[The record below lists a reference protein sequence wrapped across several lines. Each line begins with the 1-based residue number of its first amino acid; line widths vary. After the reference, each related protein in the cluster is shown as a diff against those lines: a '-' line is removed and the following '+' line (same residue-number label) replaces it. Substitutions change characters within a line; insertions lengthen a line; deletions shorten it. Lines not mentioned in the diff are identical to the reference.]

1 LRRLSQHAA
10 NPFIESKEYDM
21 ADPMRIRA
29 QVAGDK
35 ATVRVLMSHEM
46 ETGQR
51 KDSAGKTIPAW
62 FIQEVSAAHNGK
74 TVMTAQWGP
83 AVAKNPFMQFVV
95 KGAKAGDK
103 ITVTWKDNKG
113 DTRSDEATVA

>member
-1 LRRLSQHAA
+1 
-10 NPFIESKEYDM
+10 M

-29 QVAGDK
+29 QAAGDK

-51 KDSAGKTIPAW
+51 KDAAGKTIPAW
-62 FIQEVSAAHNGK
+62 FISEVSASLNGK
-74 TVMTAQWGP
+74 VVLTAEWGP
-83 AVAKNPFMQFVV
+83 AVSKNPFMQFVV

-103 ITVTWKDNKG
+103 ISVSWKDNKG
-113 DTRSDEATVA
+113 DSRTDEATVS

>member
-1 LRRLSQHAA
+1 MS
-10 NPFIESKEYDM
+10 
-21 ADPMRIRA
+21 DPMRIRA

-62 FIQEVSAAHNGK
+62 FIQEVVASHNGK
-74 TVMTAQWGP
+74 QVLAAEWGP
-83 AVAKNPFMQFVV
+83 SVSKNPFLQFNV

-103 ITVTWKDNKG
+103 ISVSWKDNKG
-113 DTRSDEATVA
+113 DSRTDEATVS

>member
-1 LRRLSQHAA
+1 
-10 NPFIESKEYDM
+10 M

-29 QVAGDK
+29 QAAGDK

-51 KDSAGKTIPAW
+51 KDASGKVIPAW
-62 FIQEVSAAHNGK
+62 FIQDVSASLNGK
-74 TVMTAQWGP
+74 VVMTAQWGP
-83 AVAKNPFMQFVV
+83 SVSKNPFLQFNI

-103 ITVTWKDNKG
+103 VSVTWQDNKG
-113 DTRSDEATVA
+113 DKRTDEATVS

>member
-1 LRRLSQHAA
+1 
-10 NPFIESKEYDM
+10 M

-35 ATVRVLMSHEM
+35 ATVRVLMRHEM

-51 KDSAGKTIPAW
+51 KDAAGKTIPAW
-62 FIQEVSAAHNGK
+62 FIQEVTAAHNGK
-74 TVMTAQWGP
+74 PVLSAQWGP
-83 AVAKNPFMQFVV
+83 SVAKNPFMQFNV

-103 ITVTWKDNKG
+103 ITVNWTDNKG
-113 DTRSDEATVA
+113 DKRTDEATVS

>member
-1 LRRLSQHAA
+1 
-10 NPFIESKEYDM
+10 M

-46 ETGQR
+46 ESGQR
-51 KDSAGKTIPAW
+51 KDAAGNLIPAW
-62 FIQEVSAAHNGK
+62 HITEVTATHNGK
-74 TVMTAQWGP
+74 PVLTAEWGP
-83 AVAKNPFMQFVV
+83 GVSKNPLLQFVV

-103 ITVTWKDNKG
+103 IGVTWKDNKD
-113 DTRSDEATVA
+113 DTRTDEATAS